1 MIGSPP
7 TQIFYRAPLTLVSIV
22 TQIRE
27 VFCRHL
33 NLAFPFESDESVLN
47 PTPKNVQGWN
57 GFRLKLLV
65 VSFRLQ
71 IRAIQKYI

>member
-57 GFRLKLLV
+57 GFSGKFSRKL
-65 VSFRLQ
+65 LQ